1 MGLRV
6 KERGASERRPVIGR
20 IGVERKRQHPT
31 RKRADFPVVFR
42 HERAVANWPKGVT
55 QICQRCHNRL
65 VRLPKVWSLTTRLAG
80 SRRVS

>member
-6 KERGASERRPVIGR
+6 KERGASESPPVIGG
-20 IGVERKRQHPT
+20 IGVERKRHHPT

-42 HERAVANWPKGVT
+42 HERAVANRRKGVS

-65 VRLPKVWSLTTRLAG
+65 VRLPKVWSVTARFAG
-80 SRRVS
+80 SRCVS